1 MTLDKSVMLKADANI
16 QHLCMSVHGEALRQF
31 DALSAEVES
40 ASPEALTYDILGLG
54 AYFLP
59 INAM

>member
-1 MTLDKSVMLKADANI
+1 MALDKSVMLKAGANI
-16 QHLCMSVHGEALRQF
+16 QHRCMLLHREALCQF

-54 AYFLP
+54 AYFIP